1 MWKQMTVKNSL
12 NLFKNRFNEF
22 LKLVLNFSKV
32 WPVIYKDVAN
42 KSRQQNVKNGQ
53 QYAVLKKF

>member
-12 NLFKNRFNEF
+12 KLFRNRFNEF

-32 WPVIYKDVAN
+32 WPVIYEDVAN
-42 KSRQQNVKNGQ
+42 KSCQKNVKNGQ
-53 QYAVLKKF
+53 QYAMLEKF